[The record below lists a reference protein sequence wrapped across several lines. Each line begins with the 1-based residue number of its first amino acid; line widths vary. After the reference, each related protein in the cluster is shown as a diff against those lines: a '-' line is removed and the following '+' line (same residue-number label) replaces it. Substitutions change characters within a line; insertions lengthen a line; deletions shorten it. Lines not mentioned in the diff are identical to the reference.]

1 MSDREEAARHGK
13 LKAGL
18 QGVMM
23 SKTMLGA
30 ALALAMTALGGSACA
45 NAQTAQAPAPA
56 AGTGTQDQVVATVGE
71 RTFTLKDVE
80 ARWQADDP
88 AERARVTQL
97 LYQHRRQSIDQ
108 LVADYLIE
116 AAAKKAG
123 MARDTYVEAELTKR
137 RGEITDVDIQKV
149 FDDNRDRVGASTL
162 AELKPSITKFIIDNR
177 DQQNLAVLVT
187 ELKAA
192 GPAPRIALDPPRYE
206 VAIAAHDPARGPADA
221 PITIIEF
228 SEYQCPFCARVTPT
242 LKAIEQKYA
251 GKVRLVFKDFPLQN
265 HLQAPKAAEAAHCAG
280 DQGKYWELHD
290 RLFANQQL
298 LQVPELKKHAA
309 AVGLDQA
316 AFDQCLDGGKHADD
330 VKADVELGGQM
341 GVGSTPTLYINGR
354 VVTGAQPLSVFET
367 IIDEELARKSGK

>member
-1 MSDREEAARHGK
+1 
-13 LKAGL
+13 
-18 QGVMM
+18 M
-23 SKTMLGA
+23 SKSKIGYVL
-30 ALALAMTALGGSACA
+30 ALALTALGGSSCA
-45 NAQTAQAPAPA
+45 NAQTAQPPAPA
-56 AGTGTQDQVVATVGE
+56 AGTGDQDQVVATVGD
-71 RTFTLKDVE
+71 RKITLKEVE
-80 ARWQADDP
+80 SRWQAEDP
-88 AERARVTQL
+88 AERARVSQL

-108 LVADYLIE
+108 IVADQLIE

-123 MARDTYVEAELTKR
+123 VPKDEYLRVEVTKR
-137 RGEITDVDIQKV
+137 RGEITDADIQKV
-149 FDDNRDRVGASTL
+149 FEENRDRVGGSTV
-162 AELKPSITKFIIDNR
+162 ADLKPSITDFIRRNR
-177 DQQNLAVLVT
+177 DAQSIAVLVG

-192 GPAPRIALDPPRYE
+192 GTAVNITLDPPRYE
-206 VAIAAHDPARGPADA
+206 VAIAAHDPSRGPADA
-221 PITIIEF
+221 PVTIVEF

-242 LKAIEQKYA
+242 LKALEQKY
-251 GKVRLVFKDFPLQN
+251 GKQVRFVFKDFPLQN

-316 AFDQCLDGGKHADD
+316 AFDQCLDAGKHTDNVQADI
-330 VKADVELGGQM
+330 ELGTKM

-354 VVTGAQPLSVFET
+354 LVTGAQPQALFES